1 MSVSN
6 LFGTYGTKNLTTVG
20 GFVNLGKAF
29 SSSYQSSH
37 HLLDF
42 TSTLSSASANLDHT
56 SLMNIIN
63 NLAAPDD
70 TNVNDAT
77 LKISSTCYNLLTAE
91 EIAIATAKRWSVI
104 SA

>member
-1 MSVSN
+1 MVFNNQS
-6 LFGTYGTKNLTTVG
+6 KLTTLG

-29 SSSYQSSH
+29 TTTAVPNA
-37 HLLDF
+37 HLLD
-42 TSTLSSASANLDHT
+42 LSLAASLT
-56 SLMNIIN
+56 KQSIMNVIN

-70 TNVNDAT
+70 TTINDAT
-77 LKISSTCYNLLTAE
+77 LELSATSYALLDAS